1 MSDELWDELQHLDLG
16 RSDPELFIP
25 RGVYAVAVVQN
36 RLSLIARPLNPR
48 AQNLFTVVA
57 SLPRTWGLE
66 SRVHGRVLDGTFV
79 QFLFYSEADLNSVHR
94 RAPLVFNNWLV
105 ASQRWVDRPTADF
118 LTTIDLWA
126 QIRAYIRVRIRIGI
140 SDRIRFFQRIRFEE
154 GETALIRFQYERL
167 RRICSNCLRITHHRF
182 FCPYRQ
188 PLQGVRIDG
197 GEDSG
202 SGQERVAWRD
212 NIHRSDMNSQSQNSD
227 MSFPPP
233 PRVDKPPL
241 NADELAAAIPYFHPS
256 IAVPIPQYAS
266 RAHQGSTASNS
277 PLANQGFL
285 SRASRHFEVGESS
298 KKNEDGESSKRI
310 GLNESPKRKSYGDGK
325 TGNGSSNHKKFH
337 EPNDGGILKP
347 PKKR

>member
-1 MSDELWDELQHLDLG
+1 
-16 RSDPELFIP
+16 
-25 RGVYAVAVVQN
+25 
-36 RLSLIARPLNPR
+36 NPR

-57 SLPRTWGLE
+57 SLPRTWGLA

-79 QFLFYSEADLNSVHR
+79 QFLFQSEADLNSVQR

-118 LTTIDLWA
+118 LTTIDLCV
-126 QIRAYIRVRIRIGI
+126 QIRGIPLQYICTGTITLIAERLGEIILVDFQEATTSQIAYIMVRIRIGI
-140 SDRIRFFQRIRFEE
+140 SDRISFFQRIRFEE

-197 GEDSG
+197 GTDSG

-212 NIHRSDMNSQSQNSD
+212 NIHRSDMNSQSQNLD
-227 MSFPPP
+227 MSFPPPVSPP
-233 PRVDKPPL
+233 PRVDKPPM
-241 NADELAAAIPYFHPS
+241 NADELAAAIPYFHHS

-298 KKNEDGESSKRI
+298 KKNEEGESSKRI

-325 TGNGSSNHKKFH
+325 TENGSSNHKKFH
-337 EPNDGGILKP
+337 EPNDGGILKL